1 MTRQSVRFGV
11 MADVH
16 LDFMYQAG
24 PRLKRFVERM
34 NYEQVDFVIQLGDF
48 CYPLPE
54 NRFFMD
60 IWEAFK
66 GPRFHV
72 LGNHDMDVCDKAAV
86 MAYWGMER
94 NYYSFDSGSYH
105 FVVLDGNYLRIDG
118 EFVDYEYGNYHRFPE
133 ANNHL
138 TPEQLNWLRAD
149 LAATDKQTV
158 IFCHQSLETPYLS
171 GIHNH
176 DEFRAILREA
186 NENAKFQKVI
196 ACLNGHLH
204 LDGVR
209 VIDDIYYIQINSM
222 SYYYMGKSYETIR
235 YSEEITASHRLLSRC
250 APYEEG
256 LYAIVTLEPGLLAI
270 QGTETSYVGPSPLE
284 CGHPNVACGHVLTPR
299 ISSRRLPVWA
309 K

>member
-1 MTRQSVRFGV
+1 MPRQSVRFGV

-16 LDFMYQAG
+16 LDFMYQAE
-24 PRLKRFVERM
+24 PRLKQFVDRM
-34 NYEQVDFVIQLGDF
+34 NGEQIDFVIQLGDF

-54 NRFFMD
+54 NRSFLD
-60 IWEAFK
+60 TWESFK

-72 LGNHDMDVCDKAAV
+72 LGNHDMDVCDKATV
-86 MAYWGMER
+86 MAYWRMER

-105 FVVLDGNYLRIDG
+105 FVVLDGNYLCVDG
-118 EFVDYEYGNYHRFPE
+118 EYADYEHGNYHKLPN

-138 TPEQLNWLRAD
+138 SPQQLDWLRDD
-149 LAATDKQTV
+149 LAATEKQTV
-158 IFCHQSLETPYLS
+158 IFCHQSLEPPEL

-176 DEFRAILREA
+176 SDFRAVLKEA
-186 NENAKFQKVI
+186 NANAKFHKVI

-209 VIDDIYYIQINSM
+209 MIDDIYYIQINSM
-222 SYYYMGKSYETIR
+222 SYYYMGKPYEAVR

-256 LYAIVTLEPGLLAI
+256 LYAIVELEPGLLAI
-270 QGTETSYVGPSPLE
+270 EGKESSYVGPTPLE
-284 CGHPNVACGHVLTPR
+284 CGYPESSCGHVLTPA
-299 ISSRRLPVWA
+299 ISTRRLSVWS